1 MTEMM
6 VQIEINI
13 QRHALENKR
22 KIQKDMK
29 YINNITAT
37 LLKLGHFSDNLSDK
51 LKYEPSVAIK
61 SDEYIPYTV
70 E

>member
-1 MTEMM
+1 M